1 MRIILYLGKG
11 GVGKTTVSA
20 STATAIAR
28 SGKRVLIM
36 STDVAHSLADAFGV
50 ELSSTPL
57 EVEKNL
63 FAMEVNVLAEIREN
77 WTELYS
83 YFSSILMH
91 DGANEVVAEELA
103 IVPGMEEM
111 ISLRYIWKAARSGKY
126 DAVVV
131 DAAPTGETMRLLGM
145 PESYGWY
152 SEKIGGWHSKAIGFA
167 APLLSRFMPK
177 KNIFK
182 LMPEVNEHMKEL
194 HGMLQDKSITTFRV
208 VLNPENMVI
217 KEALRVQT
225 YLNLFG
231 YKLDAAVVNKVLPPN
246 STDPYLQSLIDQQV
260 KYLRVIDNCFYPV
273 PIFRAMQSSKEVIN
287 TDRLYDLSQELFDG
301 RNPIDVLYTNDR
313 TQTLEKINGKYVLS
327 LYMPNVEV
335 EKLAV
340 NIKGDELLVDIN
352 NFRKSIVLPNVLVG
366 RKTEGADFEQ
376 GTLNI
381 TFAN

>member
-20 STATAIAR
+20 SSATAIAR
-28 SGKRVLIM
+28 RGERVLIM
-36 STDVAHSLADAFGV
+36 STDVAHSLADALNA

-63 FAMEVNVLAEIREN
+63 FAMEVNVLSEIREN

-103 IVPGMEEM
+103 IMPGMEEM
-111 ISLRYIWKAARSGKY
+111 ISLRYIWKAAKSGNY
-126 DAVVV
+126 DVVVV

-152 SEKIGGWHSKAIGFA
+152 ADKIGGWHSKAIGFA
-167 APLLSRFMPK
+167 APLLSKLMPK

-182 LMPEVNEHMKEL
+182 LMPEVNDHMKEL
-194 HGMLQDKSITTFRV
+194 HAMLQDKTVTTFRV

-231 YKLDAAVVNKVLPPN
+231 YKLDAAIVNKILPP
-246 STDPYLQSLIDQQV
+246 SSSDSYLQSLIDIQS
-260 KYLRVIDNCFYPV
+260 KYLKVIDNCFYPV
-273 PIFRAMQSSKEVIN
+273 PIFRVKQSTAEIIN
-287 TDRLYDLSQELFDG
+287 TDRLYELSKEMFGDK
-301 RNPIDVLYTNDR
+301 NPSEILYTSDK
-313 TQTLEKINGKYVLS
+313 TQTLEKVNGKYVLS
-327 LYMPNVEV
+327 LYLPNVEV
-335 EKLAV
+335 QKLNV

-352 NFRKSIVLPNVLVG
+352 NFRKSIILPNVLVG
-366 RKTEGADFEQ
+366 RKTEGADFDE
-376 GTLNI
+376 GNLNI
-381 TFAN
+381 TFTN

>member
-28 SGKRVLIM
+28 GGKRVLIM

-111 ISLRYIWKAARSGKY
+111 ISLRYIWKAAKSGKY

-152 SEKIGGWHSKAIGFA
+152 SDKIGGWHSKAIGFA
-167 APLLSRFMPK
+167 APLLNRFMPK

-231 YKLDAAVVNKVLPPN
+231 YKLDAAVVNKVLPSS
-246 STDPYLQSLIDQQV
+246 STDPYLQSLIDQQS
-260 KYLRVIDNCFYPV
+260 KYLRIIDNCFYPV
-273 PIFRAMQSSKEVIN
+273 PIFKAKQSSKEVIN

-301 RNPIDVLYTNDR
+301 RNPIEVLYSNDR
-313 TQTLEKINGKYVLS
+313 TQTLEKIDGKYVLS

-335 EKLAV
+335 DKLAV

-376 GTLNI
+376 GMLNI
-381 TFAN
+381 TFSN

>member
-20 STATAIAR
+20 ATATAIAR

-36 STDVAHSLADAFGV
+36 STDVAHSLADALGV
-50 ELSSTPL
+50 ELNPKAV

-83 YFSSILMH
+83 YFSAILVN
-91 DGANEVVAEELA
+91 DGASEVVAEELA
-103 IVPGMEEM
+103 VVPGMEEM
-111 ISLRYIWKAARSGKY
+111 ISLRHIWKAAKSGKY
-126 DAVVV
+126 DAIVV

-152 SEKIGGWHSKAIGFA
+152 SEKIGGWHTKAIGFA
-167 APLLSRFMPK
+167 APLLNRFMPK

-194 HGMLQDKSITTFRV
+194 HGMLQDKGVTTFRV
-208 VLNPENMVI
+208 VVNPENMVI

-231 YKLDAAVVNKVLPPN
+231 YKLDAVVVNKILPQH
-246 STDPYLQSLIDQQV
+246 SSDDYLTSLIAQQR
-260 KYLRVIDNCFYPV
+260 KYLKVIDDCFYPI
-273 PIFRAMQSSKEVIN
+273 PILKASQAPHEVIR
-287 TDRLYDLSQELFDG
+287 TDQLHALSSQIFDG
-301 RNPIDVLYTNDR
+301 SKPDDILYKEEK
-313 TQTLEKINGKYVLS
+313 TQVLEKVDGKYVLR
-327 LYMPNVEV
+327 LHLPNVEIT
-335 EKLAV
+335 KLNV

-352 NFRKSIVLPNVLVG
+352 NFRKSIVLPNILIG
-366 RKTEGADFEQ
+366 RKTEGADFDQ
-376 GTLNI
+376 GHLNI

>member
-111 ISLRYIWKAARSGKY
+111 ISLRYIWKAAKSGKY

-167 APLLSRFMPK
+167 APLLNRFMPK

-231 YKLDAAVVNKVLPPN
+231 YKLDAAVVNKVLPST
-246 STDPYLQSLIDQQV
+246 STDPYLQSLIDQQS
-260 KYLRVIDNCFYPV
+260 KYLKVIDNCFYPV
-273 PIFRAMQSSKEVIN
+273 PIFKAGQSSKEVIN
-287 TDRLYDLSQELFDG
+287 TDRLYELSQELFDG
-301 RNPIDVLYTNDR
+301 RNPVEVLYTNDR
-313 TQTLEKINGKYVLS
+313 TQTLEKIDGKYVLS
-327 LYMPNVEV
+327 LYLPNVEV

-366 RKTEGADFEQ
+366 RKTEGADFDQ

>member
-1 MRIILYLGKG
+1 
-11 GVGKTTVSA
+11 VGKTTVSA

-91 DGANEVVAEELA
+91 DGANEIVAEELA

-111 ISLRYIWKAARSGKY
+111 ISLRYIWKAAKSGKY

-167 APLLSRFMPK
+167 APLLTKFMPK

-182 LMPEVNEHMKEL
+182 LMPEVNDHMKEL

-231 YKLDAAVVNKVLPPN
+231 YKLDAAVVNKVLPQN
-246 STDPYLQSLIDQQV
+246 SSDPYLQSLIDQQA

-273 PIFRAMQSSKEVIN
+273 PIFKAKQSPKEVIN
-287 TDRLYDLSQELFDG
+287 PDRLYDLSQELFDG

-313 TQTLEKINGKYVLS
+313 TQTLEKIDGKYVLS
-327 LYMPNVEV
+327 LYLPNVEV

-376 GTLNI
+376 GMLNI
-381 TFAN
+381 TFSN

>member
-91 DGANEVVAEELA
+91 DGANEIVAEELA

-111 ISLRYIWKAARSGKY
+111 ISLRYIWKAAKSGKY

-167 APLLSRFMPK
+167 APLLTKFMPK

-182 LMPEVNEHMKEL
+182 LMPEVNDHMKEL

-231 YKLDAAVVNKVLPPN
+231 YKLDAAVVNKVLPQN
-246 STDPYLQSLIDQQV
+246 SSDPYLQSLIDQQA

-273 PIFRAMQSSKEVIN
+273 PIFKAKQSSKEVIN
-287 TDRLYDLSQELFDG
+287 PDRLYDLSQELFDG

-313 TQTLEKINGKYVLS
+313 TQTLEKIDGKYVLS
-327 LYMPNVEV
+327 LYLPNVEV

-376 GTLNI
+376 GMLNI
-381 TFAN
+381 TFSN

>member
-36 STDVAHSLADAFGV
+36 STDVAHSLADALGV

-91 DGANEVVAEELA
+91 DGANEIVAEELA

-111 ISLRYIWKAARSGKY
+111 ISLRYIWKAAKSGNY

-182 LMPEVNEHMKEL
+182 LMPEINEHMKEL

-231 YKLDAAVVNKVLPPN
+231 YKLDAAVVNKVLPSN
-246 STDPYLQSLIDQQV
+246 SSDPYLQSLIDQQS

-273 PIFRAMQSSKEVIN
+273 PIFKAKQSPREVIAPDRLHELSKEI
-287 TDRLYDLSQELFDG
+287 FDG
-301 RNPIDVLYTNDR
+301 RNPIEVLYSDGK

-327 LYMPNVEV
+327 LYLPNVEV
-335 EKLAV
+335 DKLAV

-352 NFRKSIVLPNVLVG
+352 NFRKSIILPNVLVG

-376 GTLNI
+376 GMLNI
-381 TFAN
+381 TFTN

>member
-91 DGANEVVAEELA
+91 DGANEIVAEELA

-111 ISLRYIWKAARSGKY
+111 ISLRYIWKAAKSGLY

-167 APLLSRFMPK
+167 APLLTKFMPK

-231 YKLDAAVVNKVLPPN
+231 YKLDAAVVNKVLPSN
-246 STDPYLQSLIDQQV
+246 SSDPYLQALIDQQA

-273 PIFRAMQSSKEVIN
+273 PIFKAMQSSKEVISTN
-287 TDRLYDLSQELFDG
+287 RLYDLSQELFSG
-301 RNPIDVLYTNDR
+301 RNPMEVLYSNDK

-327 LYMPNVEV
+327 LYLPNVEV
-335 EKLAV
+335 DKLAV

>member
-20 STATAIAR
+20 SSATAIAR

-36 STDVAHSLADAFGV
+36 STDVAHSLADALGT
-50 ELSSTPL
+50 ELSSSPK

-111 ISLRYIWKAARSGKY
+111 ISLRYIWKAAKSGLY

-152 SEKIGGWHSKAIGFA
+152 SEKIGGWHAKAIGFA
-167 APLLSRFMPK
+167 APLLNRFMPK
-177 KNIFK
+177 KNVFK
-182 LMPEVNEHMKEL
+182 LMPEINEHMKEL
-194 HGMLQDKSITTFRV
+194 HSILQDKNVTTFRV

-231 YKLDAAVVNKVLPPN
+231 YKLDAAIVNKVLPQN
-246 STDPYLQSLIDQQV
+246 SNDPYLQSLIDQQA
-260 KYLRVIDNCFYPV
+260 KYLKVIDNCFYPV
-273 PIFRAMQSSKEVIN
+273 PIFRAKQSSKEVIAPDN
-287 TDRLYDLSQELFDG
+287 LYELSRELFDG
-301 RNPIDVLYTNDR
+301 MDPIAVLYNDDK
-313 TQTLEKINGKYVLS
+313 TQTLEKVAGKYVLS
-327 LYMPNVEV
+327 LYLPNVEV
-335 EKLAV
+335 DKLAV

-352 NFRKSIVLPNVLVG
+352 NFRKSIILPNVLVG

>member
-36 STDVAHSLADAFGV
+36 STDVAHSLADAFSV

-111 ISLRYIWKAARSGKY
+111 ISLRYIWKAAKSGKY

-152 SEKIGGWHSKAIGFA
+152 SDKIGGWHSKAIGFA
-167 APLLSRFMPK
+167 APLLNRFMPK

-182 LMPEVNEHMKEL
+182 LMPEVNEHMIEL

-231 YKLDAAVVNKVLPPN
+231 YKLDAAVVNKVLPQN
-246 STDPYLQSLIDQQV
+246 SSDPYLQSLIDQQA

-273 PIFRAMQSSKEVIN
+273 PIFRAKQSPKEVIN
-287 TDRLYDLSQELFDG
+287 PDRLYELSQELFDG
-301 RNPIDVLYTNDR
+301 RNPMDVLYTNDR
-313 TQTLEKINGKYVLS
+313 TQTLEKIDGKYVLG
-327 LYMPNVEV
+327 LYLPNVEV
-335 EKLAV
+335 DKLAV

-376 GTLNI
+376 GMLNI

>member
-36 STDVAHSLADAFGV
+36 STDVAHSLADALGC
-50 ELSSTPL
+50 ELSSTPV

-91 DGANEVVAEELA
+91 DGANEIVAEELA

-111 ISLRYIWKAARSGKY
+111 ISLRYIWKAAKSGLY

-167 APLLSRFMPK
+167 APLLSKFMPK

-194 HGMLQDKSITTFRV
+194 HGMLQDKSVTTFRV

-231 YKLDAAVVNKVLPPN
+231 YKLDAAVVNKVLPTN
-246 STDPYLQSLIDQQV
+246 STDPYLQSLIDQQA
-260 KYLRVIDNCFYPV
+260 KYLRVIDDCFYPV
-273 PIFRAMQSSKEVIN
+273 PIFKAKQASKEVIA
-287 TDRLYDLSQELFDG
+287 TDRLYELSQELFDG
-301 RNPIDVLYTNDR
+301 RNPIEVLYSNDK
-313 TQTLEKINGKYVLS
+313 TQTLEKVNGKYVLS
-327 LYMPNVEV
+327 LYLPNVEV
-335 EKLAV
+335 DKLAV

-376 GTLNI
+376 GTLSI
-381 TFAN
+381 TFTN

>member
-20 STATAIAR
+20 SSATAIAR
-28 SGKRVLIM
+28 GGKRVLIM

-111 ISLRYIWKAARSGKY
+111 ISLRYIWKAAKSGLY

-167 APLLSRFMPK
+167 APLLSKFMPK

-182 LMPEVNEHMKEL
+182 LMPEINEHMKEL
-194 HGMLQDKSITTFRV
+194 HGMLQDKSVTTFRV

-231 YKLDAAVVNKVLPPN
+231 YKLDAAVVNKVLPAN
-246 STDPYLQSLIDQQV
+246 SSDPYLQSLIDQQA

-273 PIFRAMQSSKEVIN
+273 PIFKAMQSSKEVIK
-287 TDRLYDLSQELFDG
+287 TDKLYELSQELFDG
-301 RNPIDVLYTNDR
+301 RNPIDVLYTNDK
-313 TQTLEKINGKYVLS
+313 TQTLEKIDGKYVLS
-327 LYMPNVEV
+327 LYLPNVEV
-335 EKLAV
+335 DKLAV

>member
-20 STATAIAR
+20 SSATAIAR
-28 SGKRVLIM
+28 RGQRVLIM
-36 STDVAHSLADAFGV
+36 STDVAHSLADALNA
-50 ELSSTPL
+50 ELSSTPV

-103 IVPGMEEM
+103 IMPGMEEM
-111 ISLRYIWKAARSGKY
+111 ISLRYIWKAAKSGNY
-126 DAVVV
+126 DVVVV

-152 SEKIGGWHSKAIGFA
+152 ADKIGGWHAKAIGFA
-167 APLLSRFMPK
+167 APLLNKFMPK

-182 LMPEVNEHMKEL
+182 LMPEVNDHMKEL
-194 HGMLQDKSITTFRV
+194 HAMLQDKAITTFRV

-231 YKLDAAVVNKVLPPN
+231 YKLDAAVVNKILPESSSDN
-246 STDPYLQSLIDQQV
+246 YLQSLIDIQS
-260 KYLRVIDNCFYPV
+260 KYLKVIENCFYPV
-273 PIFRAMQSSKEVIN
+273 PIFRVKQSTAEIIN
-287 TDRLYDLSQELFDG
+287 TDRLYTLSQEMFGDK
-301 RNPIDVLYTNDR
+301 NPADILYSSDK
-313 TQTLEKINGKYVLS
+313 TQMLDKINGKYVLS
-327 LYMPNVEV
+327 LYLPNVEV
-335 EKLAV
+335 KKLNV

-352 NFRKSIVLPNVLVG
+352 NFRKSIILPNVLVG
-366 RKTEGADFEQ
+366 RKTEGADFIE
-376 GTLNI
+376 GNLNI

>member
-36 STDVAHSLADAFGV
+36 STDVAHSLADALGV
-50 ELSSTPL
+50 ELSSSPV

-63 FAMEVNVLAEIREN
+63 FAMEVNVLAEIRDN
-77 WTELYS
+77 WNELYS
-83 YFSSILMH
+83 YFSSILMN
-91 DGANEVVAEELA
+91 DGANEIVAEELA

-111 ISLRYIWKAARSGKY
+111 ISLRYIWKAAKSGLY

-167 APLLSRFMPK
+167 APLLSKFMPK
-177 KNIFK
+177 KNVFK
-182 LMPEVNEHMKEL
+182 LMPEINEHMKEL

-231 YKLDAAVVNKVLPPN
+231 YKLDAAVVNKVLPPSSN
-246 STDPYLQSLIDQQV
+246 DQYLQALIDQQQ
-260 KYLRVIDNCFYPV
+260 KYLKVIDNCFYPV
-273 PIFRAMQSSKEVIN
+273 PIFKAKQSPKEVIRPDN
-287 TDRLYDLSQELFDG
+287 LHELSQELFEG
-301 RNPIDVLYTNDR
+301 RNPIDVLYSNDK
-313 TQTLEKINGKYVLS
+313 TQSLEKVNGKYVLS
-327 LYMPNVEV
+327 LYLPNVEV
-335 EKLAV
+335 DKLAV

-352 NFRKSIVLPNVLVG
+352 NFRKSIILPNVLVG
-366 RKTEGADFEQ
+366 RKTEGADFAQ
-376 GTLNI
+376 GTLSI
-381 TFAN
+381 TFTN

>member
-36 STDVAHSLADAFGV
+36 STDVAHSLADAFSV

-63 FAMEVNVLAEIREN
+63 FAMEVNVLAEIRGN

-83 YFSSILMH
+83 YFSSILVH
-91 DGANEVVAEELA
+91 DGASEVVAEELA

-111 ISLRYIWKAARSGKY
+111 ISLRFIWKAAKSGKY

-152 SEKIGGWHSKAIGFA
+152 SDKIGGWHSKAIGFA
-167 APLLSRFMPK
+167 APLLNRFMPK

-182 LMPEVNEHMKEL
+182 LMPEVNDHMKEL
-194 HGMLQDKSITTFRV
+194 HGILQDKSITTFRV

-231 YKLDAAVVNKVLPPN
+231 YKLDAAVVNKVLPSN
-246 STDPYLQSLIDQQV
+246 SSDPYLQSLIDQQA

-273 PIFRAMQSSKEVIN
+273 PIFRAKQSSKELIN
-287 TDRLYDLSQELFDG
+287 PDRLYELSQELFDG

-313 TQTLEKINGKYVLS
+313 TQTLDKIDGKYVLS
-327 LYMPNVEV
+327 LYLPNVEV
-335 EKLAV
+335 DKLAV

-376 GTLNI
+376 GMLNI

>member
-36 STDVAHSLADAFGV
+36 STDVAHSLADALGV

-91 DGANEVVAEELA
+91 DGANEIVAEELA

-111 ISLRYIWKAARSGKY
+111 ISLRYIWKAAKSGNY
-126 DAVVV
+126 DSVVV

-182 LMPEVNEHMKEL
+182 LMPEINEHMKEL

-246 STDPYLQSLIDQQV
+246 SSDPYLQALIDQQA
-260 KYLRVIDNCFYPV
+260 KYLRVIDDCFYPV
-273 PIFRAMQSSKEVIN
+273 PIFRAHQSTKEVIRP
-287 TDRLYDLSQELFDG
+287 DRLFELSQEIFNSK
-301 RNPIDVLYTNDR
+301 NPMDVLYMNDK

-327 LYMPNVEV
+327 LYLPNVEV

>member
-36 STDVAHSLADAFGV
+36 STDVAHSLADALGV
-50 ELSSTPL
+50 ELSSSPV

-91 DGANEVVAEELA
+91 DGANEIVAEELA

-111 ISLRYIWKAARSGKY
+111 ISLRYIWKAAKSGLY

-167 APLLSRFMPK
+167 APLLSKFMPK

-182 LMPEVNEHMKEL
+182 LMPEINEHMKEL

-231 YKLDAAVVNKVLPPN
+231 YKLDAAIVNKVLPASSN
-246 STDPYLQSLIDQQV
+246 DQYLQALIDQQQ

-273 PIFRAMQSSKEVIN
+273 PIFKAKQSPKEVIKPDN
-287 TDRLYDLSQELFDG
+287 LHELSKELFDG
-301 RNPIDVLYTNDR
+301 RNPIDVLYTNEK

-327 LYMPNVEV
+327 LYLPNVEV
-335 EKLAV
+335 DKLAV

-352 NFRKSIVLPNVLVG
+352 NFRKSIILPNVLVG

-376 GTLNI
+376 GMLSI
-381 TFAN
+381 TFTN

>member
-111 ISLRYIWKAARSGKY
+111 ISLRYIWKAAKSGKY

-152 SEKIGGWHSKAIGFA
+152 SDKIGGWHSKAIGFA
-167 APLLSRFMPK
+167 APLLSKFMPK

-246 STDPYLQSLIDQQV
+246 SSDPYLQSLIDQQS

-273 PIFRAMQSSKEVIN
+273 PIFRAGQSSKEVIN
-287 TDRLYDLSQELFDG
+287 TDRLYELSQELFEG
-301 RNPIDVLYTNDR
+301 RNPIDVLYSNDR
-313 TQTLEKINGKYVLS
+313 TQTLEKIDGKYVLS
-327 LYMPNVEV
+327 LYLPNVEV

-376 GTLNI
+376 GMLNI

>member
-36 STDVAHSLADAFGV
+36 STDVAHSLADALGV
-50 ELSSTPL
+50 ELSPTPV

-63 FAMEVNVLAEIREN
+63 FAMEVNVLSEIREN

-83 YFSSILMH
+83 YFSSILMN
-91 DGANEVVAEELA
+91 DGASEVVAEELA
-103 IVPGMEEM
+103 VVPGMEEM
-111 ISLRYIWKAARSGKY
+111 ISLRYIWKAAKSGLY
-126 DAVVV
+126 DAIVV

-167 APLLSRFMPK
+167 APLLNRFMPK

-182 LMPEVNEHMKEL
+182 LMPEVNDHMREL
-194 HGMLQDKSITTFRV
+194 HGMLQDKDITTFRV
-208 VLNPENMVI
+208 VVNPENMVI

-231 YKLDAAVVNKVLPPN
+231 YKLDAVIVNKILPQE
-246 STDPYLQSLIDQQV
+246 SSDEYLRNLIDMQK
-260 KYLRVIDNCFYPV
+260 KYLKVIDDCFYPI
-273 PIFRAMQSSKEVIN
+273 PIFKASQSSREVIKTEQLYQLSQQLFDSHN
-287 TDRLYDLSQELFDG
+287 PIEVLYD
-301 RNPIDVLYTNDR
+301 NDK
-313 TQTLEKINGKYVLS
+313 TQSLEKIDGKYVLK
-327 LYMPNVEV
+327 LHLPNVEIT
-335 EKLAV
+335 KLNV

-352 NFRKSIVLPNVLVG
+352 NFRKSIVLPNILVG
-366 RKTEGADFEQ
+366 RKTEGADFEE
-376 GTLNI
+376 GHLNI

>member
-20 STATAIAR
+20 ATATAIAR
-28 SGKRVLIM
+28 KGQRVLIM
-36 STDVAHSLADAFGV
+36 STDVAHSLADALSV
-50 ELSSTPL
+50 ELSSTPV

-77 WTELYS
+77 WSELYS

-103 IVPGMEEM
+103 IMPGMEEM
-111 ISLRYIWKAARSGKY
+111 ISLRYIWKAAKSGNY
-126 DAVVV
+126 DVVVV

-152 SEKIGGWHSKAIGFA
+152 ADKIGGWHSKAIGFA
-167 APLLSRFMPK
+167 APLLSKFMPK

-182 LMPEVNEHMKEL
+182 LMPEVNSLMKEL
-194 HGMLQDKSITTFRV
+194 HAMLQDKSITTFRV

-231 YKLDAAVVNKVLPPN
+231 YKLDAAVVNKILPQ
-246 STDPYLQSLIDQQV
+246 SSSDDYLQSLIDIQS

-273 PIFRAMQSSKEVIN
+273 PIFKAKQSIAEIIN
-287 TDRLYDLSQELFDG
+287 TDRLYELSQQIFEDK
-301 RNPIDVLYTNDR
+301 NPADVLYIDDK
-313 TQTLEKINGKYVLS
+313 TQLLEKVDGKYVLS
-327 LYMPNVEV
+327 LYLPNVEV
-335 EKLAV
+335 TKLNV

-352 NFRKSIVLPNVLVG
+352 NFRKSIILPNVLVG
-366 RKTEGADFEQ
+366 RKTEGADFAE
-376 GTLNI
+376 GNLNI

>member
-20 STATAIAR
+20 SSATAIAR
-28 SGKRVLIM
+28 KGKRVLIM
-36 STDVAHSLADAFGV
+36 STDVAHSLADALNA
-50 ELSSTPL
+50 ELSSTPV

-63 FAMEVNVLAEIREN
+63 FAMEVNVLSEIREN

-103 IVPGMEEM
+103 IMPGMEEM
-111 ISLRYIWKAARSGKY
+111 ISLRYIWKAAKSGDY
-126 DAVVV
+126 DVVVV

-152 SEKIGGWHSKAIGFA
+152 ADKIGGWHSKAIGFA
-167 APLLSRFMPK
+167 APLLNKFMPK

-182 LMPEVNEHMKEL
+182 LMPEVNAHMKEL
-194 HGMLQDKSITTFRV
+194 HVMLQDKSITTFRV

-231 YKLDAAVVNKVLPPN
+231 YKLDAAIVNKILPAS
-246 STDPYLQSLIDQQV
+246 STDSYLQSLIDIQS
-260 KYLRVIDNCFYPV
+260 KYLKVIENCFYPV
-273 PIFRAMQSSKEVIN
+273 PIFRVKQSTAEIIN
-287 TDRLYDLSQELFDG
+287 TDRLYTLSQEMFGDK
-301 RNPIDVLYTNDR
+301 NPADILYTNDK
-313 TQTLEKINGKYVLS
+313 TQKLEKVNGKYVLS
-327 LYMPNVEV
+327 LYLPNVEV
-335 EKLAV
+335 KKLNV
-340 NIKGDELLVDIN
+340 NITGDELLVDIN
-352 NFRKSIVLPNVLVG
+352 NFRKSIILPNVLVG
-366 RKTEGADFEQ
+366 RKTEGADFDE
-376 GTLNI
+376 GNLNI
-381 TFAN
+381 TFTN

>member
-36 STDVAHSLADAFGV
+36 STDVAHSLADALGC
-50 ELSSTPL
+50 ELSSTPV

-91 DGANEVVAEELA
+91 DGANEIVAEELA

-111 ISLRYIWKAARSGKY
+111 ISLRYIWKAAKSGLY

-167 APLLSRFMPK
+167 APLLSKFMPK

-194 HGMLQDKSITTFRV
+194 HGMLQDKSVTTFRV

-231 YKLDAAVVNKVLPPN
+231 YKLDAAVVNKVLPTN
-246 STDPYLQSLIDQQV
+246 STDPYLQSLIDQQA
-260 KYLRVIDNCFYPV
+260 KYLRVIDDCFYPV
-273 PIFRAMQSSKEVIN
+273 PIFKAKQASKEVIA
-287 TDRLYDLSQELFDG
+287 TDRLYELSKELFDG
-301 RNPIDVLYTNDR
+301 RNPIEVLYSNDK
-313 TQTLEKINGKYVLS
+313 TQTLEKVNGKYVLS
-327 LYMPNVEV
+327 LYLPNVEV
-335 EKLAV
+335 DKLAV

-366 RKTEGADFEQ
+366 RKTEGAD
-376 GTLNI
+376 
-381 TFAN
+381 

>member
-50 ELSSTPL
+50 ELSSTPK

-77 WTELYS
+77 WNELYS

-91 DGANEVVAEELA
+91 DGANEIVAEELA

-111 ISLRYIWKAARSGKY
+111 ISLRYIWKAAKSGQY

-194 HGMLQDKSITTFRV
+194 HGMLQDKSVTTFRV

-231 YKLDAAVVNKVLPPN
+231 YKLDAAVVNKVLPSN
-246 STDPYLQSLIDQQV
+246 SNDPYLQSLIDQQV

-273 PIFRAMQSSKEVIN
+273 PIFKAMQSSREVIN
-287 TDRLYDLSQELFDG
+287 TDRLYELSQELFDG
-301 RNPIDVLYTNDR
+301 RNPMEVLYTNDK

-327 LYMPNVEV
+327 LYLPNVEV

>member
-36 STDVAHSLADAFGV
+36 STDVAHSLADALGV

-111 ISLRYIWKAARSGKY
+111 ISLRYIWKAAKSGKY

-152 SEKIGGWHSKAIGFA
+152 SDKIGGWHSKAIGFA
-167 APLLSRFMPK
+167 APLLNRFMPK

-231 YKLDAAVVNKVLPPN
+231 YKLDAAVVNKVLPQN
-246 STDPYLQSLIDQQV
+246 SSDPYLQSLIDQQT

-273 PIFRAMQSSKEVIN
+273 PIFRAKQSAKEVIN
-287 TDRLYDLSQELFDG
+287 TDRLYELSQELFDG
-301 RNPIDVLYTNDR
+301 RNPIDVLYSNDR

-327 LYMPNVEV
+327 LYLPNVEV
-335 EKLAV
+335 DKLAV

>member
-20 STATAIAR
+20 SSATAIAR
-28 SGKRVLIM
+28 RGQRVLIM
-36 STDVAHSLADAFGV
+36 STDVAHSLADALNAN
-50 ELSSTPL
+50 LSSTPV

-91 DGANEVVAEELA
+91 DGATEVVAEELA
-103 IVPGMEEM
+103 IMPGMEEM
-111 ISLRYIWKAARSGKY
+111 ISLRYIWKAAKSGNY
-126 DAVVV
+126 DVVVV

-152 SEKIGGWHSKAIGFA
+152 ADKIGGWHSKAIGFA
-167 APLLSRFMPK
+167 APLLNKFMPK

-182 LMPEVNEHMKEL
+182 LMPEVNAHMKEL
-194 HGMLQDKSITTFRV
+194 HAMLQDKTITTFRV

-231 YKLDAAVVNKVLPPN
+231 YKLDAAVVNKILP
-246 STDPYLQSLIDQQV
+246 SSSSDSYLQSLIDIQS
-260 KYLRVIDNCFYPV
+260 KYLKVIDNCFYPV
-273 PIFRAMQSSKEVIN
+273 PIFRVKQSTAEIIN
-287 TDRLYDLSQELFDG
+287 TDRLYELSKEMFGDK
-301 RNPIDVLYTNDR
+301 NPADVLYSSDK
-313 TQTLEKINGKYVLS
+313 TQMLEKINGKYVLS
-327 LYMPNVEV
+327 LYLPNVEV
-335 EKLAV
+335 TKLNV

-352 NFRKSIVLPNVLVG
+352 NFRKSIILPNVLVG
-366 RKTEGADFEQ
+366 RKTEGADFIE
-376 GTLNI
+376 GNLNI

>member
-20 STATAIAR
+20 ATATAIAR

-36 STDVAHSLADAFGV
+36 STDVAHSLADALGV
-50 ELSSTPL
+50 ELNPKPV

-63 FAMEVNVLAEIREN
+63 YAMEVNVLAEIREN
-77 WTELYS
+77 WNELYS
-83 YFSSILMH
+83 YFSAILVN
-91 DGANEVVAEELA
+91 DGASEVVAEELA
-103 IVPGMEEM
+103 VVPGMEEM
-111 ISLRYIWKAARSGKY
+111 ISLRHIWKAAKSGNY
-126 DAVVV
+126 DVIVV

-152 SEKIGGWHSKAIGFA
+152 SEKIGGWHTKAIGFA
-167 APLLSRFMPK
+167 APLLNRFMPK

-182 LMPEVNEHMKEL
+182 LMPEVNDHMKEL
-194 HGMLQDKSITTFRV
+194 HGMLQDKQITTFRV
-208 VLNPENMVI
+208 VVNPENMVI

-231 YKLDAAVVNKVLPPN
+231 YKLDAVVVNKILPQQ
-246 STDPYLQSLIDQQV
+246 SSDDYLTCLISQQQ
-260 KYLRVIDNCFYPV
+260 KYLKVIDDCFYPI
-273 PIFRAMQSSKEVIN
+273 PILKASQAPHEVIK
-287 TDRLYDLSQELFDG
+287 TDQLSLLGGQIFDG
-301 RNPIDVLYTNDR
+301 AKPDDILYKEDK
-313 TQTLEKINGKYVLS
+313 TQVLEKVDGKYVLR
-327 LYMPNVEV
+327 LHLPNVEIT
-335 EKLAV
+335 KLNV

-352 NFRKSIVLPNVLVG
+352 NFRKSIVLPNILIG

-376 GTLNI
+376 GHLNI

>member
-28 SGKRVLIM
+28 SGKKVLIM
-36 STDVAHSLADAFGV
+36 STDVAHSLADALGS
-50 ELSSTPL
+50 ELSATPV

-91 DGANEVVAEELA
+91 DGADEVVAEELA
-103 IVPGMEEM
+103 VMPGMEEM
-111 ISLRYIWKAARSGKY
+111 ISLRYIWKAAKSGLY
-126 DAVVV
+126 DAIVV

-152 SEKIGGWHSKAIGFA
+152 SDKIGGWHSKAIGFA
-167 APLLSRFMPK
+167 APLLNRFMPK

-194 HGMLQDKSITTFRV
+194 HGFLQDKDITTFRV
-208 VLNPENMVI
+208 VVNPENMVI

-231 YKLDAAVVNKVLPPN
+231 YKLDAVMVNKILPAE
-246 STDPYLQSLIDQQV
+246 SKDEYLSSLIALQQ
-260 KYLRVIDNCFYPV
+260 KYLKVIDDCFYPI
-273 PIFRAMQSSKEVIN
+273 PIFKAKQMAKEVI
-287 TDRLYDLSQELFDG
+287 TPDQLHELSQQLFEG
-301 RNPIDVLYTNDR
+301 KNPMDVLYANDT
-313 TQTLEKINGKYVLS
+313 TQVLEKVNGKYVLK
-327 LYMPNVEV
+327 LHLPNVEIT
-335 EKLAV
+335 KLNV

-366 RKTEGADFEQ
+366 RKTEGADFEA
-376 GTLNI
+376 GHLNI
-381 TFAN
+381 TFSS

>member
-36 STDVAHSLADAFGV
+36 STDVAHSLADALGV
-50 ELSSTPL
+50 ELSSSPV

-63 FAMEVNVLAEIREN
+63 FAMEVNVLAEIRDN
-77 WTELYS
+77 WNELYS
-83 YFSSILMH
+83 YFSSILMN
-91 DGANEVVAEELA
+91 DGANEIVAEELA

-111 ISLRYIWKAARSGKY
+111 ISLRYIWKAAKSGLY

-167 APLLSRFMPK
+167 APLLSKFMPK
-177 KNIFK
+177 KNVFK
-182 LMPEVNEHMKEL
+182 LMPEINEHMKEL

-231 YKLDAAVVNKVLPPN
+231 YKLDAAVVNKVLPSSSN
-246 STDPYLQSLIDQQV
+246 DQYLQALIDQQQ
-260 KYLRVIDNCFYPV
+260 KYLKVIDNCFYPV
-273 PIFRAMQSSKEVIN
+273 PIFKAKQSPKEVIRPDN
-287 TDRLYDLSQELFDG
+287 LHELSQELFEG
-301 RNPIDVLYTNDR
+301 RNPIDVLYSNDK
-313 TQTLEKINGKYVLS
+313 TQSLEKVNGKYVLS
-327 LYMPNVEV
+327 LYLPNVEV
-335 EKLAV
+335 DKLAV

-352 NFRKSIVLPNVLVG
+352 NFRKSIILPNVLVG
-366 RKTEGADFEQ
+366 RKTEGADFAQ
-376 GTLNI
+376 GTLSI
-381 TFAN
+381 TFTN

>member
-28 SGKRVLIM
+28 GGKRVLIM

-50 ELSSTPL
+50 ELSSTPV
-57 EVEKNL
+57 EVERNL

-83 YFSSILMH
+83 YFSAILMH

-111 ISLRYIWKAARSGKY
+111 ISLRYIWKAAKSGLY

-167 APLLSRFMPK
+167 APLLNRFMPK

-194 HGMLQDKSITTFRV
+194 HGMLQDQKITTFRV

-231 YKLDAAVVNKVLPPN
+231 YKLDAAIVNKILPSSSN
-246 STDPYLQSLIDQQV
+246 DQYLQSLIDLQS
-260 KYLRVIDNCFYPV
+260 KYLRVIENCFYPV
-273 PIFRAMQSSKEVIN
+273 PIFRGKQASSEVIS
-287 TDRLYDLSQELFDG
+287 TDRLYDLSREMFDG
-301 RNPIDVLYTNDR
+301 RNPIDVLYSNEK

-327 LYMPNVEV
+327 LYLPNVEV
-335 EKLAV
+335 TKLNV

-352 NFRKSIVLPNVLVG
+352 NFRKSIILPNVLVG

-376 GTLNI
+376 GNLNI
-381 TFAN
+381 TFSN

>member
-20 STATAIAR
+20 STATSIAR

-36 STDVAHSLADAFGV
+36 STDVAHSLADALGV
-50 ELSSTPL
+50 ELSPTPV

-83 YFSSILMH
+83 YFSSILMN
-91 DGANEVVAEELA
+91 DGASEVVAEELA
-103 IVPGMEEM
+103 VVPGMEEM
-111 ISLRYIWKAARSGKY
+111 ISLRYIWKAAKSGLY
-126 DAVVV
+126 DAIVV

-167 APLLSRFMPK
+167 APLLNRFMPK

-182 LMPEVNEHMKEL
+182 LMPEVNDHMKEL
-194 HGMLQDKSITTFRV
+194 HGMLQDKNITTFRV
-208 VLNPENMVI
+208 VVNPENMVI

-231 YKLDAAVVNKVLPPN
+231 YKLDAVVVNKILPKE
-246 STDPYLQSLIDQQV
+246 SSDQYLRSLIELQQ
-260 KYLRVIDNCFYPV
+260 KYLKVIDDCFYPI
-273 PIFRAMQSSKEVIN
+273 PIFRASQAAREVIKP
-287 TDRLYDLSQELFDG
+287 DQLHELGKQLFDG
-301 RNPIDVLYTNDR
+301 KNPIDVLYANDQ
-313 TQTLEKINGKYVLS
+313 TQSLEKIDGKYVLK
-327 LYMPNVEV
+327 LHLPNVEIT
-335 EKLAV
+335 KLNV

-352 NFRKSIVLPNVLVG
+352 NFRKSIVLPNILVG
-366 RKTEGADFEQ
+366 RKTEGAEFEE
-376 GTLNI
+376 GHLNI

>member
-36 STDVAHSLADAFGV
+36 STDVAHSLADAFSV
-50 ELSSTPL
+50 ELSPVPL

-63 FAMEVNVLAEIREN
+63 FAMEVNVLSDIREN
-77 WTELYS
+77 WTELYA

-91 DGANEVVAEELA
+91 DGADEIVAEELA

-111 ISLRYIWKAARSGKY
+111 ISLRYIWKAAKSGDY
-126 DAVVV
+126 DVVIV

-152 SEKIGGWHSKAIGFA
+152 TEKIGGWQSKAIGFA
-167 APLLSRFMPK
+167 APLISKFMSK
-177 KNIFK
+177 KNIFR

-194 HGMLQDKSITTFRV
+194 HGMLQDKSVTTFRV

-231 YKLDAAVVNKVLPPN
+231 YKLDAAIVNKILPER
-246 STDPYLQSLIDQQV
+246 SGDSYLQSLIDIQS
-260 KYLRVIDNCFYPV
+260 KYLRIIENCFFPL
-273 PIFRAMQSSKEVIN
+273 PIFRAKQATAEVIN
-287 TDRLYDLSQELFDG
+287 ADRLHELSKEMFGDLNRLRCSIPMIG
-301 RNPIDVLYTNDR
+301 RRRLRRWMASMY
-313 TQTLEKINGKYVLS
+313 
-327 LYMPNVEV
+327 
-335 EKLAV
+335 
-340 NIKGDELLVDIN
+340 
-352 NFRKSIVLPNVLVG
+352 
-366 RKTEGADFEQ
+366 
-376 GTLNI
+376 
-381 TFAN
+381 

>member
-20 STATAIAR
+20 STATSIAR
-28 SGKRVLIM
+28 RGQRVLIM
-36 STDVAHSLADAFGV
+36 STDVAHSLADALSV
-50 ELSSTPL
+50 ELSSTPV

-77 WTELYS
+77 WNELYS

-103 IVPGMEEM
+103 IMPGMEEM
-111 ISLRYIWKAARSGKY
+111 ISLRYIWKAAKSGDY
-126 DAVVV
+126 DVVVV

-152 SEKIGGWHSKAIGFA
+152 SDKIGGWHAKAIGFA
-167 APLLSRFMPK
+167 APLLTKFMPK

-194 HGMLQDKSITTFRV
+194 HAMLQDKSITTFRV

-231 YKLDAAVVNKVLPPN
+231 YKLDAAVVNKILPQSSADN
-246 STDPYLQSLIDQQV
+246 YLQSLIDTQA
-260 KYLRVIDNCFYPV
+260 KYLRVIENCFYPV
-273 PIFRAMQSSKEVIN
+273 PIFRAQLSTEEIIN
-287 TDRLYDLSQELFDG
+287 TDKLDNLSKQIFGEK
-301 RNPIDVLYTNDR
+301 NPAAVLYSDDK
-313 TQTLEKINGKYVLS
+313 TQVLEKIDGKYVLS
-327 LYMPNVEV
+327 LYLPNVEV
-335 EKLAV
+335 KKLNV

-352 NFRKSIVLPNVLVG
+352 NFRKSIILPNVLVG
-366 RKTEGADFEQ
+366 RKTEGADFSQ
-376 GTLNI
+376 GNLSI